1 MNGSGANAG
10 TQGQKK
16 NKTLEELVEQI
27 LFLFDPLR
35 KVQQTNEEQH
45 LIGELQER
53 TDTSLR
59 FQKIRRFH
67 NEIYDFGKML
77 SAMVIQDRQKI
88 INLDIEIERLKQEN
102 ETLKR
107 TI

>member
-27 LFLFDPLR
+27 LFLFDPL
-35 KVQQTNEEQH
+35 KKIQITNEEQH
-45 LIGELQER
+45 HISELQER
-53 TDTSLR
+53 TDISLR

-77 SAMVIQDRQKI
+77 STMVIQDRQKLM
-88 INLDIEIERLKQEN
+88 NQEIEIERLKAEI
-102 ETLKR
+102 ETIKR
-107 TI
+107 NI